1 MTADREELYRKLHDE
16 AETSIERPQYRVL
29 AHTLLNMFETLLDP
43 KQAAIDF
50 HDEVAP
56 EDEIPSAES
65 MIYGEYENLLEELH
79 RTFD

>member
-43 KQAAIDF
+43 KQAAMTSMTKSPLKTRSR
-50 HDEVAP
+50 AP
-56 EDEIPSAES
+56 RA
-65 MIYGEYENLLEELH
+65 
-79 RTFD
+79 